1 MGVTFRVMM
10 PSHQVA
16 VLLNPTRV
24 CEKKKG
30 AKKQRHLYHLYQAII
45 IAGGARATHPS
56 RSGTGV
62 RKGEVPLCWIGTTRF
77 EACVGSQVCVISLHL
92 PEHSLLHQQS
102 AAHLFETSGA
112 LSRFGLIFFMYLS
125 TENVFDHD
133 DIAKFS
139 RRASARSVVGAA
151 VCARL
156 AAHSSLI
163 DQR

>member
-1 MGVTFRVMM
+1 ML
-10 PSHQVA
+10 A
-16 VLLNPTRV
+16 
-24 CEKKKG
+24 KKG

-163 DQR
+163 DQRRAIKKEKCEKEKCERHLFVNT